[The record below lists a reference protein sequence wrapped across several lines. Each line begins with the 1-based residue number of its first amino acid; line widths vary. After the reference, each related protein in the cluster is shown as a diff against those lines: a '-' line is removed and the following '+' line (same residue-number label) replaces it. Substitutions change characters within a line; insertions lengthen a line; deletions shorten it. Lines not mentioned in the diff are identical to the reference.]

1 MNPFVILLGGRDS
14 TQKSTVS
21 LYCILTLCQ
30 GKMSKS
36 NRTSQSDKLDEIRE
50 ELILLNEKLRVTS
63 TFFMEFLDL
72 EFLNLLEFL
81 KLQQAT

>member
-1 MNPFVILLGGRDS
+1 
-14 TQKSTVS
+14 
-21 LYCILTLCQ
+21 
-30 GKMSKS
+30 MSKS